1 MSILSNRRMEFLKTY
16 IEGELRGYDWFRG
29 VKVSMSEWKY
39 KDLVLPCYDI
49 NIDSGD
55 YPMYT
60 EFIETASLYAYAR
73 LCKLRLDPQAQKEI
87 RDYAT
92 ELDVML
98 RIAFPK
104 SWAALMNDSWIS
116 QGVSA

>member
-1 MSILSNRRMEFLKTY
+1 MSILTNRRMEFLKTY

-60 EFIETASLYAYAR
+60 EFIEGLDTIFSV
-73 LCKLRLDPQAQKEI
+73 LC
-87 RDYAT
+87 
-92 ELDVML
+92 
-98 RIAFPK
+98 PK
-104 SWAALMNDSWIS
+104 DKDGNTTSVWNLIS
-116 QGVSA
+116 E

>member
-1 MSILSNRRMEFLKTY
+1 MSILTNRRMEFLKTY
-16 IEGELRGYDWFRG
+16 IEGELRGYAWFRG

-60 EFIETASLYAYAR
+60 EFIEGLDTIFSV
-73 LCKLRLDPQAQKEI
+73 LCPKDKDGE
-87 RDYAT
+87 T
-92 ELDVML
+92 
-98 RIAFPK
+98 IAV
-104 SWAALMNDSWIS
+104 WNLIS
-116 QGVSA
+116 E

>member
-1 MSILSNRRMEFLKTY
+1 MSILTNRRMEFLKTY
-16 IEGELRGYDWFRG
+16 IEGELRGYAWFRG

-60 EFIETASLYAYAR
+60 EFIEGLDTTFSV
-73 LCKLRLDPQAQKEI
+73 LCPKDK
-87 RDYAT
+87 DGGT
-92 ELDVML
+92 
-98 RIAFPK
+98 IAV
-104 SWAALMNDSWIS
+104 WNLIS
-116 QGVSA
+116 E